1 MDSPSTKDHDLPM
14 SETPNPEP
22 RPLTHDERLL
32 VAVDEWP
39 NRPRAWSDER
49 AALFIEEARRDREY
63 E

>member
-1 MDSPSTKDHDLPM
+1 M